1 MQEKHSCRDAFIPNL
16 SKDLQKEFPEMKG
29 FSETNIKYMRQWYL
43 FFRKGLQVV
52 GETEEKVANLVIQ
65 IP

>member
-16 SKDLQKEFPEMKG
+16 SLQKEFPEMKG